1 MSLSKQA
8 IKTDKAPGAIGPY
21 SQAVKIGDFVY
32 TSGQIPMPPQGS
44 VLDGT
49 EIRQQTRR
57 ALANVAAVLEA
68 SGSHISKA
76 IKTTVFVMDLGQFP
90 ALNEEYENFFKEH
103 APNAPFPARST
114 VQVAGLP
121 RGALVEIECVASL

>member
-1 MSLSKQA
+1 MSTKTA
-8 IKTDKAPGAIGPY
+8 VKTDKAPGAIGPY
-21 SQAVKIGDFVY
+21 SQAIKIGDFVF
-32 TSGQIPMPPQGS
+32 TSGQIPMPAQGS

-57 ALANVAAVLEA
+57 AIANVAAVLDA

-76 IKTTVFVMDLGQFP
+76 IKTTVFLMDMAHF
-90 ALNEEYENFFKEH
+90 AAFNEEYEAYLKEH
-103 APNAPFPARST
+103 APGAPFPARST